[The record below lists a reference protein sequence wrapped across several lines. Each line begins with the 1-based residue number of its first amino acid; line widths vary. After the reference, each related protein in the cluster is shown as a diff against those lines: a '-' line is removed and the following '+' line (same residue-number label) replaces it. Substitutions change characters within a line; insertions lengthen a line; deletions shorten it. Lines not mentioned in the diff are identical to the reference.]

1 MGQRYR
7 QPNPGADTVNP
18 ENFNLDLLE
27 YLDHSPSPFHAV
39 ANMIERL
46 QQQGFSKLDSSAN
59 WSISGGDKAL
69 VTRNDSS
76 LIAWRMGSAP
86 ISETGIRMIG
96 AHTDSPCLRIKPQPD
111 IQREGFIQLG
121 VEIYGGV
128 LLAPWFD
135 RDLSLAGRISCRTSQ
150 GKHLSLLIDFKRAV
164 ATIPSLAIHL
174 DRTINQDRT
183 INPQRELVP
192 ILCDLAEGVEPG
204 FRQNLAD
211 QARHQYPSAHIETV
225 TDFEISCYDVQPGQR
240 LGINGDYLVSAR
252 LDNLLSCYVGLRSLL
267 DADTEQTVLLVCN
280 DHEEVGSTSAAGAQ
294 GPFLRSI
301 LERLSGDGESMARAL
316 SRSLLVS
323 TDNAHAV
330 HPNYKDKHDPQHRPR
345 LNAGPVIKFN
355 ANQRYATSSTSAA
368 IFRDLCAQ
376 AQVPVQSIAMR
387 SDMACGSTIGP
398 ITAAA
403 VGVDAVDVGAP
414 QLGMHSPRETT
425 GWHDPAWLYL
435 ALKTFFESP
444 ALTSQ

>member
-192 ILCDLAEGVEPG
+192 ILCDLEIG
-204 FRQNLAD
+204 R
-211 QARHQYPSAHIETV
+211 AHV
-225 TDFEISCYDVQPGQR
+225 
-240 LGINGDYLVSAR
+240 
-252 LDNLLSCYVGLRSLL
+252 
-267 DADTEQTVLLVCN
+267 
-280 DHEEVGSTSAAGAQ
+280 
-294 GPFLRSI
+294 
-301 LERLSGDGESMARAL
+301 
-316 SRSLLVS
+316 
-323 TDNAHAV
+323 
-330 HPNYKDKHDPQHRPR
+330 
-345 LNAGPVIKFN
+345 
-355 ANQRYATSSTSAA
+355 
-368 IFRDLCAQ
+368 
-376 AQVPVQSIAMR
+376 
-387 SDMACGSTIGP
+387 
-398 ITAAA
+398 
-403 VGVDAVDVGAP
+403 
-414 QLGMHSPRETT
+414 
-425 GWHDPAWLYL
+425 
-435 ALKTFFESP
+435 
-444 ALTSQ
+444 